1 MNYRPEIDGLRTIAV
16 TAVIIFHLNSYFL
29 KGGFYGVDVFFVIS
43 GYLIT
48 SILIKS
54 IEANKFSM
62 LNFWIRRVKRLI
74 PLLISVIITVLII
87 IPQFVFRP
95 YFKDVLSD
103 VFPAAFSYFNIHA
116 YFNFGDYWGRGAEN
130 SYFLHTWSLSVE
142 EQFYLVYPPFLLI
155 SYKYF
160 KNFLKPLIILTTVS
174 LFAFLF
180 LVKANREF
188 AFYMLPTRL
197 WELSAGG
204 ILSCIPIKRVK
215 DKVFRNLLP
224 FCGLLLIAI
233 SYVFSNSAI
242 DYYVLLPVLG
252 TVLIIYFCSAEDI
265 LGKILSTELFTFIG
279 RLSYSLYLWHWPVI
293 ILFKNLSFQL
303 QYWNNFQKYICIL
316 IITFL
321 LSCISYYFIEKK
333 TKSYQHTPKIVFSGI
348 VGIILLLFYF
358 KSNLFSIYY
367 KDKFNKTFYYLR
379 YYDISP
385 TQVKIKKDNPLL
397 YNINMPDRSDS
408 LSTAFKKDGFIVK
421 KGNKD
426 PEIVLIGDS
435 HGVMW
440 AKIID
445 EIAEKKNISRSF
457 YTTNASKP
465 FVSISNIK
473 DQISNPYF
481 TKEQRVEFAISM
493 ISNIKKWKPKKVI
506 LSCRWS
512 TLDTYDRNHFVELLE
527 FLDKEEIE
535 VILINQPPVLHFFQ
549 DQNAS
554 QYFNYLGLKPFNGYH
569 MVNTKDNS
577 VAKANEYLKEL
588 QEKNVSIRIVDI
600 YSDIYSN
607 GKVKVTYKNDILY
620 FDDDHLSYAGTKI
633 HTKKLEKYILQ

>member
-48 SILIKS
+48 SIITKS
-54 IEANKFSM
+54 IEDNKFSM
-62 LNFWIRRVKRLI
+62 LSFWSRRIKRLI
-74 PLLISVIITVLII
+74 PLLITVIITVLII
-87 IPQFVFRP
+87 VPQFVFRP
-95 YFKDVLSD
+95 YFKDALSD
-103 VFPAAFSYFNIHA
+103 VFPAIFSYFNLHA
-116 YFNFGDYWGRGAEN
+116 YFNFGDYWGRRAEN

-142 EQFYLVYPPFLLI
+142 EQFYLLYPAFLLI

-160 KNFLKPLIILTTVS
+160 KNFLKPLIIITIVS
-174 LFAFLF
+174 LLAFLF
-180 LVKANREF
+180 LVKADREF
-188 AFYMLPTRL
+188 AFYMLPARL

-204 ILSCIPIKRVK
+204 ILSCLSVKRVK
-215 DKVFRNLLP
+215 DNFFRNLLP
-224 FCGLLLIAI
+224 LLGLLLIVI
-233 SYVFSNSAI
+233 SYVFSRSAI
-242 DYYVLLPVLG
+242 NYYVLLPVLG
-252 TVLIIYFCSAEDI
+252 TMLIICFCSTEDI
-265 LGKILSTELFTFIG
+265 LGKILSTKLFTFVG
-279 RLSYSLYLWHWPVI
+279 KLSYSLYLWHWPVI
-293 ILFKNLSFQL
+293 ILFKNLAFQL
-303 QYWNNFQKYICIL
+303 RYWNDLQKYISIL

-348 VGIILLLFYF
+348 VGIILLFFYYKSYLF
-358 KSNLFSIYY
+358 NIYY
-367 KDKFNKTFYYLR
+367 KDEFNKTSYYLR

-385 TQVKIKKDNPLL
+385 TQVNIKSDNPLM
-397 YNINMPDRSDS
+397 YNMNMPKRPDS
-408 LSTAFKKDGFIVK
+408 LSLAFKKEGVIK
-421 KGNKD
+421 KIANKD

-445 EIAEKKNISRSF
+445 EIADKKKISRSF

-465 FVSISNIK
+465 FISISNIN

-481 TKEQRVEFAISM
+481 TKEQRVEFARSM
-493 ISNIKKWKPKKVI
+493 IFNIKKWKPKKVI

-512 TLDTYDRNHFVELLE
+512 TLDTYERNHFEELLD
-527 FLDKEEIE
+527 FLGKERIEI
-535 VILINQPPVLHFFQ
+535 ILINQPPALDFFQ
-549 DQNAS
+549 NQNAS
-554 QYFNYLGLKPFNGYH
+554 QYFNYLGLKPLKGYH
-569 MVNTKDNS
+569 MVNTEDNS
-577 VAKANEYLKEL
+577 AVKANEYLKKL
-588 QEKNVSIRIVDI
+588 TKINPYIKIIDI

-607 GKVKVTYKNDILY
+607 GKIKVIYENDVLY

>member
-16 TAVIIFHLNSYFL
+16 AAVIIFHLNSYFL

-48 SILIKS
+48 SILTKD
-54 IEANKFSM
+54 IEANKFSF
-62 LNFWIRRVKRLI
+62 LSFWIRRLKRLI
-74 PLLISVIITVLII
+74 PLLITVIITVLII
-87 IPQFVFRP
+87 VPQFVFRP

-103 VFPAAFSYFNIHA
+103 VFPAIFSYFNLHA

-142 EQFYLVYPPFLLI
+142 EQFYLLYPAFLLV

-160 KNFLKPLIILTTVS
+160 KNFLKPLIIITIMS
-174 LFAFLF
+174 LLAFLF

-204 ILSCIPIKRVK
+204 ILSCISVKRIK
-215 DKVFRNLLP
+215 DTFFRNLLP
-224 FCGLLLIAI
+224 LFGLLLIAI
-233 SYVFSNSAI
+233 SYVFSRSGI
-242 DYYVLLPVLG
+242 GYYVLLPVFG
-252 TVLIIYFCSAEDI
+252 TMLIICFCSSEDI
-265 LGKILSTELFTFIG
+265 LGKILSTKLFTFFG

-293 ILFKNLSFQL
+293 ILFKNLAFQL
-303 QYWNNFQKYICIL
+303 NGWSNLQKYISIL

-333 TKSYQHTPKIVFSGI
+333 TKNYQHTPKIVVSGI
-348 VGIILLLFYF
+348 VGIILLFFYF
-358 KSNLFSIYY
+358 KSDLFNIYY
-367 KDKFNKTFYYLR
+367 KNEFNKTSYYLR

-385 TQVKIKKDNPLL
+385 TQVKLDKDSPLL
-397 YNINMPDRSDS
+397 YNIDIHKRPDS
-408 LSTAFKKDGFIVK
+408 LSSAFKKEGFIIK
-421 KGNKD
+421 IANKD

-445 EIAEKKNISRSF
+445 EIADKRKISRSF

-465 FVSISNIK
+465 FISISNIN

-481 TKEQRVEFAISM
+481 TKEQRVEFAMSM

-506 LSCRWS
+506 LACRWS
-512 TLDTYDRNHFVELLE
+512 TLDAYESNHFEELLD
-527 FLDKEEIE
+527 FLRKERIE
-535 VILINQPPVLHFFQ
+535 VLLINQPPTLHFFEN
-549 DQNAS
+549 QNAS
-554 QYFNYLGLKPFNGYH
+554 QYFSYLGLKPFKGYH
-569 MVNTKDNS
+569 MVHTEDNS
-577 VAKANEYLKEL
+577 AANANEYLYKL
-588 QEKNVSIRIVDI
+588 KEKNPNIKIIDI

-607 GKVKVTYKNDILY
+607 DKVKVTYKNDVLY

-633 HTKKLEKYILQ
+633 HSKKLEKYIFQ